1 MLLLSQ
7 PGEGE
12 GHTAVAPGSEGDGW
26 QWKLKGCV
34 GILRLGWPVAEG

>member
-1 MLLLSQ
+1 MPLLSQ
-7 PGEGE
+7 PGEGQ
-12 GHTAVAPGSEGDGW
+12 GHTAVAPGSEGGGW